1 MKNFIQHSIKIAL
14 SVVLIAL
21 GSACKKSDS
30 PEPPK
35 PENGK
40 VTIENPALVTALKE
54 QGFTFEGNTLVVND
68 KVRTT
73 TSLNFSGKQLTDV
86 KGLEAFSALS
96 EVNLSNNKF
105 AQTFDFG
112 TLPATVKSVNLSG
125 NELYDFKNL
134 ATTDYSDNA
143 QEPYKLIRSFD
154 KLVLPATAKY
164 NMDVLPAYVK
174 LAPKSDVQMLNA
186 QGTAE
191 KYTTLREVPD
201 ATLLLY
207 MKKHYSSVMNGDKI
221 DLSKRLSSEEA
232 NNALMISQAPQYNP
246 NIIDTSEIDNIE
258 GVEYIINN
266 PLLSALVYIELNTD
280 KKQTIPYIKLGQK
293 VTAFGTVWVDT
304 PNIDFSKAEG
314 LTAIQIMNN
323 ATVKKI
329 DLSASKTMMQK
340 GAANHN
346 NFSGTAI
353 RFANCSQLEEVILPD
368 VSKAPSPISAYTIA
382 FLNLPA
388 LKSTIDFSKL
398 QVAQDIYLGGISAKV
413 IYPTQ
418 KFLYYLSGGEKDNTN
433 GTLFFTPTKEIF
445 DRPETKKF
453 VEMYIPDKKIETSGF
468 TDAPSLE
475 VYDYLPLYDNEDEED
490 TGRASH
496 IQSKKNKAD
505 DLFLNLIKREINK
518 QKKLHNK

>member
-1 MKNFIQHSIKIAL
+1 
-14 SVVLIAL
+14 
-21 GSACKKSDS
+21 
-30 PEPPK
+30 
-35 PENGK
+35 
-40 VTIENPALVTALKE
+40 
-54 QGFTFEGNTLVVND
+54 
-68 KVRTT
+68 
-73 TSLNFSGKQLTDV
+73 
-86 KGLEAFSALS
+86 
-96 EVNLSNNKF
+96 
-105 AQTFDFG
+105 
-112 TLPATVKSVNLSG
+112 
-125 NELYDFKNL
+125 
-134 ATTDYSDNA
+134 
-143 QEPYKLIRSFD
+143 
-154 KLVLPATAKY
+154 
-164 NMDVLPAYVK
+164 MDVLPAYVK

-207 MKKHYSSVMNGDKI
+207 MKKHYSSVMNGNKI

-266 PLLSALVYIELNTD
+266 PLLSALVHIQLSTD

-304 PNIDFSKAEG
+304 PNIDFSEAES

-329 DLSASKTMMQK
+329 DLSASKAMMQK
-340 GAANHN
+340 GVANHN

-368 VSKAPSPISAYTIA
+368 VSKAPSPISAYSIA

-388 LKSTIDFSKL
+388 LKSTIDLSKL
-398 QVAQDIYLGGISAKV
+398 QVVQYIYLGGISAKV

-418 KFLYYLSGGEKDNTN
+418 KFLYYLSRGEKDNTN
-433 GTLFFTPTKEIF
+433 GTLFFTPTEEIF
-445 DRPETKKF
+445 NRPETKKF
-453 VEMYIPDKKIETSGF
+453 VETYIPDKKIGVARF
-468 TDAPSLE
+468 NDAPSLK
-475 VYDYLPLYDNEDEED
+475 VYDYLPLYDEDEED

-496 IQSKKNKAD
+496 IQSKENKAD

>member
-1 MKNFIQHSIKIAL
+1 MKNYIQHSVKVMIAITF
-14 SVVLIAL
+14 IAL

-40 VTIENPALVTALKE
+40 IAIENPALVTALKE

-73 TSLNFSGKQLTDV
+73 TSLNLSGKQLTDV
-86 KGLEAFSALS
+86 KGLDAFPALS

-174 LAPKSDVQMLNA
+174 LTPKSDVQILNA
-186 QGTAE
+186 QGTTE

-201 ATLLLY
+201 PVLLQYL
-207 MKKHYSSVMNGDKI
+207 KANFASVFSGDKI

-232 NNALMISQAPQYNP
+232 VNALMISQASQNNP
-246 NIIDTSEIDNIE
+246 NIIDTSKINNLE
-258 GVEYIINN
+258 GIEYIISN
-266 PLLSALVYIELNTD
+266 PLLKATIYIELSAT
-280 KKQTIPYIKLGQK
+280 KKQTIPYLKLGQK
-293 VTAFGTVWVDT
+293 VGGFGIVWVDT
-304 PNIDFSKAEG
+304 PNIDLSKAEN
-314 LTAIQIMNN
+314 LIAIQIMNN
-323 ATVKKI
+323 ASIKKI
-329 DLSASKTMMQK
+329 DLSASKAIMQK
-340 GAANHN
+340 GVANHN

-353 RFANCSQLEEVILPD
+353 RFANCSQLEEVIFPD
-368 VSKAPSPISAYTIA
+368 VSKAPAPISAYSIS

-388 LKSTIDFSKL
+388 LKSIIDLSKL
-398 QVAQDIYLGGISAKV
+398 QVVQYIYLGGISAKV

-418 KFLYYLSGGEKDNTN
+418 KFLYYLSRGEKDNTN

-445 DRPETKKF
+445 NRPETKKF
-453 VEMYIPDKKIETSGF
+453 VETYIPDKKIGVARF
-468 TDAPSLE
+468 NDAPSLRE
-475 VYDYLPLYDNEDEED
+475 FDYLPLYDDEE
-490 TGRASH
+490 
-496 IQSKKNKAD
+496 
-505 DLFLNLIKREINK
+505 E
-518 QKKLHNK
+518 

>member
-73 TSLNFSGKQLTDV
+73 TSLNLSGKQLTDV
-86 KGLEAFSALS
+86 KGLEAFPALS

-112 TLPATVKSVNLSG
+112 TLPATIKSVNLSG

>member
-1 MKNFIQHSIKIAL
+1 MKNYIQHSVKVMIAIT
-14 SVVLIAL
+14 LIAL

-35 PENGK
+35 PEKGK
-40 VTIENPALVTALKE
+40 VAIENPALVTALKE

-73 TSLNFSGKQLTDV
+73 TSLNLSGKQLTDV
-86 KGLEAFSALS
+86 KGLEAFPVLS

-207 MKKHYSSVMNGDKI
+207 MKKHYSSVMNGNKI

-266 PLLSALVYIELNTD
+266 PLLSALVHIQLSTD

-304 PNIDFSKAEG
+304 PNIDFSEAES

-329 DLSASKTMMQK
+329 DLSASKAMMQK
-340 GAANHN
+340 GVANHN

-368 VSKAPSPISAYTIA
+368 VSKAPSPISAYSIA

-388 LKSTIDFSKL
+388 LKSTIDLSKL
-398 QVAQDIYLGGISAKV
+398 QVVQYIYLGGISAKV

-418 KFLYYLSGGEKDNTN
+418 KFLYYLSRGEKDNTN
-433 GTLFFTPTKEIF
+433 GTLFFTPTEEIF
-445 DRPETKKF
+445 NRPETKKF
-453 VEMYIPDKKIETSGF
+453 VETYIPDKKIGVARF
-468 TDAPSLE
+468 NDAPSLK
-475 VYDYLPLYDNEDEED
+475 VYDYLPLYDEDEED

-496 IQSKKNKAD
+496 IQSKENKAD